1 MAELRFLNVPS
12 TPPEGE
18 PTGPRPSKI
27 DALKSVA
34 TGPAGPWAGIAAAVV
49 LAVLTQ
55 WQSRQ
60 SSDDTARSSYEALKA
75 ASEANTAAIAALQKS
90 QLETQQWVKELAAAA
105 ARRQAASERV
115 IGSKV
120 TKPSAKPVPTP
131 PVEPVPPAPPA
142 PPPPVP
148 TRLVPFDALPK
159 APA

>member
-1 MAELRFLNVPS
+1 MTLL
-12 TPPEGE
+12 G
-18 PTGPRPSKI
+18 
-27 DALKSVA
+27 
-34 TGPAGPWAGIAAAVV
+34 
-49 LAVLTQ
+49 Q
-55 WQSRQ
+55 WQSNQ
-60 SSDDTARSSYEALKA
+60 KSDDTARVSYEALKA

-105 ARRQAASERV
+105 ARRQATTEKA

-120 TKPSAKPVPTP
+120 TKPSVRPVVTP

-159 APA
+159 AAT